1 MRAKVTQVRACT
13 MPKSF
18 LSIAKYKM
26 RESSSL
32 QPPEQLLYYSADGG
46 HQNQKIALDSPH
58 SISNHDFQ
66 QGLRSGSF
74 GDRLLDGKAASISQY
89 RIFWLTC
96 DMRILLRGWIHF
108 SIHGDKSVPKPITH
122 NIVVDPLAAL
132 PPKSHQRVDVHVSTL
147 RHTVSPPSYLI

>member
-74 GDRLLDGKAASISQY
+74 GDRLGWKGCFHQSISY
-89 RIFWLTC
+89 ILV
-96 DMRILLRGWIHF
+96 DMRHADFTLRWIHF
-108 SIHGDKSVPKPITH
+108 SIHGGKSVPKPITH

-132 PPKSHQRVDVHVSTL
+132 PPKSHQGHVSTL
-147 RHTVSPPSYLI
+147 RHIVSPPSYLI